1 MRQVRAALAWAAIAL
16 LACGGGDEDVVV
28 RSAARGTGELALPP
42 SATAPRVMREAE
54 PPDTLDPDSLREF
67 EITGVDSFPYL
78 ETGVMGSDV
87 TVDEITT
94 AYRIHYAEALQS
106 EGSAVQGR
114 IDRDLQSEAERRTAA
129 DRGFGDWGEM
139 IEALSPDQRAL
150 LVDRLN
156 EANVDMARDLHGP
169 AHEQEPAA
177 AANPG

>member
-1 MRQVRAALAWAAIAL
+1 MRPTRGALALAAIAV
-16 LACGGGDEDVVV
+16 LACGDRDDGVVR
-28 RSAARGTGELALPP
+28 RSAARGTDELALPP

-67 EITGVDSFPYL
+67 EIAGMDSFPYL
-78 ETGVMGSDV
+78 DTGIMGSDA

-139 IEALSPDQRAL
+139 IEALSPEQRAL

-156 EANVDMARDLHGP
+156 KANVDMARDLHGP
-169 AHEQEPAA
+169 AQEQEPAA

>member
-1 MRQVRAALAWAAIAL
+1 MRPVRVGLALAAIA

-54 PPDTLDPDSLREF
+54 PPDTLDPDSLSEF
-67 EITGVDSFPYL
+67 AGLDSFPYL
-78 ETGVMGSDV
+78 DTGVMGSDV
-87 TVDEITT
+87 AVDEITT
-94 AYRIHYAEALQS
+94 AYRTHYAEALES

-139 IEALSPDQRAL
+139 IEALSPEQRAL
-150 LVDRLN
+150 LVERLN

-169 AHEQEPAA
+169 AQEQEPAA

>member
-1 MRQVRAALAWAAIAL
+1 MRPMHVALAWSAIAA
-16 LACGGGDEDVVV
+16 LACGGGDEDIVV
-28 RSAARGTGELALPP
+28 RSAARGTSELALPP

-67 EITGVDSFPYL
+67 EIAGLDSFPYL
-78 ETGVMGSDV
+78 DIGVMGSDV

-94 AYRIHYAEALQS
+94 AYRIHYAEVLES

-139 IEALSPDQRAL
+139 IEALSPEQRAL

>member
-1 MRQVRAALAWAAIAL
+1 MRPMRGAFAWATIAV
-16 LACGGGDEDVVV
+16 LACGGGDEGVVV
-28 RSAARGTGELALPP
+28 RSGTRDSGELALPP
-42 SATAPRVMREAE
+42 SATAPRVMRDAE

-67 EITGVDSFPYL
+67 EIAGLDSFPYL
-78 ETGVMGSDV
+78 DTGDMGSDA
-87 TVDEITT
+87 TVDAITT
-94 AYRIHYAEALQS
+94 AYRIHYSEALQS

-139 IEALSPDQRAL
+139 IEALSPEQRAL

-169 AHEQEPAA
+169 AREQEPAA
-177 AANPG
+177 VANPG